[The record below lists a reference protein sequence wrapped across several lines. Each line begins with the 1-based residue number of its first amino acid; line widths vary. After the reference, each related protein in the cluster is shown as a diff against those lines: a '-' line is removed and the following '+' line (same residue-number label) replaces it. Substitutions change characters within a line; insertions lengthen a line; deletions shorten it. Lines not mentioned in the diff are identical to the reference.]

1 MENYISPAAYLSPHP
16 IDSAMCSFERT
27 AGVAIF
33 EKGSLGDTDGT
44 LVVGEAFLCMFSE
57 KTEKEKTLLYPTP
70 HSVRRTKRV
79 RSFLYLHE
87 LLILPLTKMAPRGLL
102 AQLTQ

>member
-16 IDSAMCSFERT
+16 IDPTMCSFERT

-57 KTEKEKTLLYPTP
+57 KTEKGKLSPLPHPSFREKNQESPVI
-70 HSVRRTKRV
+70 SV
-79 RSFLYLHE
+79 SS
-87 LLILPLTKMAPRGLL
+87 
-102 AQLTQ
+102 